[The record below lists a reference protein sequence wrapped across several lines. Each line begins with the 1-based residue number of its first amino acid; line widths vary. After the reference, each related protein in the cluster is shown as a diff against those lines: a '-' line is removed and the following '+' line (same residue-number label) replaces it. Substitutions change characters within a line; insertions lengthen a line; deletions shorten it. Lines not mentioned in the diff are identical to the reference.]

1 LLSAA
6 NSFVPRLPAGDAA
19 AQVIGVLL
27 NQQSAWDAY
36 APKMQTDPHK
46 QPPQA
51 PVLYLKPANTWAR
64 SGAVLEVPAGA
75 SGLVAGVTIGAVIGR
90 TAMAVSVSSA
100 LEHIAG
106 YTLVLDASLP
116 QPSLYR
122 PPLKY
127 NCRDNYCPMGPQIVP
142 CSQVPDIGQLT
153 VHTLVDGNLVHST
166 DFKALRRNLPQLVA
180 EISEFMSLQVED
192 IILLGIAEGAPL
204 VSPGQTVVVKA
215 NNPAFGQLHCT
226 VAQEASA

>member
-1 LLSAA
+1 
-6 NSFVPRLPAGDAA
+6 
-19 AQVIGVLL
+19 
-27 NQQSAWDAY
+27 
-36 APKMQTDPHK
+36 
-46 QPPQA
+46 
-51 PVLYLKPANTWAR
+51 
-64 SGAVLEVPAGA
+64 
-75 SGLVAGVTIGAVIGR
+75 VAGVTIGAVIGR

-180 EISEFMSLQVED
+180 EISEFMSLQVGD

>member
-1 LLSAA
+1 MASA
-6 NSFVPRLPAGDAA
+6 FLPRLPAGDAA
-19 AQVIGVLL
+19 VQVIGVLL

-36 APKMQTDPHK
+36 APKMQLDPHK
-46 QPPQA
+46 LPPQA

-75 SGLVAGVTIGAVIGR
+75 SGVVAGATIGAVVGR
-90 TAMAVSVSSA
+90 SATAVSVSNA
-100 LEHIAG
+100 MEHIAG

-142 CSQVPDIGQLT
+142 NSLVPDLEQLT
-153 VHTLVDGNLVHST
+153 VQTLVGGQLVHTT
-166 DFKALRRNLPQLVA
+166 DFKTLRRSLAQLVA
-180 EISEFMSLQVED
+180 EISEFMSLQVGD

-204 VSPGQTVVVKA
+204 VHPGQAVVVKA

-226 VAQEASA
+226 LAQEASA